1 MDLQAF
7 VGKLTGNPEK
17 DIKQLANFVFMQNE
31 EIRYLLQNLDV
42 TNFNDLGLA
51 RYENGRM
58 QLYAE
63 QVEIRAKALQAVLED
78 EIDGLG
84 QMVTE
89 IEATAEGL
97 QTTVKG
103 HTTTINS
110 HTNSIS
116 SLNTKTTSLQSQ
128 ITQTANKISAVVSA
142 VDDTSGNVTAASIVA
157 AINNAGSEV
166 QITANHVALKGIV
179 TVEDLAG
186 EGTVEINAGN
196 IVAGGTISGVALES
210 YGNRSWEEIWIH
222 DGMVEFYS
230 GYIKDADT
238 GTLQVYAN
246 SMLQLE
252 SDGYVYV
259 FVGGRG
265 KCWRIGSDGIYFCN
279 NSTMTPTAYVPTT
292 SMG

>member
-1 MDLQAF
+1 MPWENEVKRGDGMDLQAF

-63 QVEIRAKALQAVLED
+63 QVEIRAKALQAVLEE

-84 QMVTE
+84 QWVTE
-89 IEATAEGL
+89 VEATAEGL
-97 QTTVKG
+97 KTTVSG
-103 HTTTINS
+103 

-116 SLNTKTTSLQSQ
+116 SLNTKTNSLQSQ

-157 AINNAGSEV
+157 AINDAGSEV
-166 QITANHVALKGIV
+166 QIAANHVALKGVV

-186 EGTVEINAGN
+186 NGTVEINAGN

-210 YGNRSWEEIWIH
+210 RGANDWEEVLINN
-222 DGMVEFYS
+222 GAVAFTS
-230 GYIKDADT
+230 GHIKDYDL
-238 GTLQVYAN
+238 GVL
-246 SMLQLE
+246 
-252 SDGYVYV
+252 
-259 FVGGRG
+259 
-265 KCWRIGSDGIYFCN
+265 GIYGQ
-279 NSTMTPTAYVPTT
+279 TMTRIYVNNGNYFGFTNGNISYYDGNT
-292 SMG
+292 HEIISTVRFY

>member
-63 QVEIRAKALQAVLED
+63 QVEIRAKALQAVLEE

-84 QMVTE
+84 QKVTE
-89 IEATAEGL
+89 IKATAEGL

-103 HTTTINS
+103 HTSTINS

-128 ITQTANKISAVVSA
+128 ITQTADKISAVVSA

-157 AINNAGSEV
+157 AINAAGSTV
-166 QITANHVALKGIV
+166 QISADHVQLKGIV

-210 YGNRSWEEIWIH
+210 SAGNQTVTIY
-222 DGMVEFYS
+222 DGAINLGYNGQIFGTRMGLFIDPGDGGALYLGGFGTETLAYS
-230 GYIKDADT
+230 E
-238 GTLQVYAN
+238 N
-246 SMLQLE
+246 
-252 SDGYVYV
+252 YVWHLTDSGWV
-259 FVGGRG
+259 RG
-265 KCWRIGSDGIYFCN
+265 
-279 NSTMTPTAYVPTT
+279 
-292 SMG
+292 